1 LRYTTEFKLKCVKLY
16 RQGKWIKTPK
26 GIKTAYFHSKIRIW
40 DRIEQSGGPEALC
53 HKIHNKAWSPEEKL
67 ELVSQVKA
75 GQSMLAVAC
84 QYGIS
89 VGLLYQWVRKYREEG
104 YNGLVSKKKGRHRK
118 DPPMKRNTKS
128 PKPLNETEREELVR
142 LRAENA
148 CIKAENTCIRAE
160 NDYIKAENAVIKKS
174 IALRRQKWAE
184 QLKAK
189 KQRSSRNSARKDTR

>member
-1 LRYTTEFKLKCVKLY
+1 LRYTTEFKLMCVELY
-16 RQGKWIKTPK
+16 RQGEWVKTPK
-26 GIKTAYFHSKIRIW
+26 GIKTANFRCKIRVW
-40 DRIEQSGGPEALC
+40 SRIEQAGGPEALC

-104 YNGLVSKKKGRHRK
+104 YNGLVSKRKGRHRK
-118 DPPMKRNTKS
+118 DQPMRRNTKS

-142 LRAENA
+142 LRAEIA
-148 CIKAENTCIRAE
+148 RIKAEDA
-160 NDYIKAENAVIKKS
+160 YIKAENAVIKKQ

-189 KQRSSRNSARKDTR
+189 KQRLSRNSARKDTR